1 MPRALRDAEDGLPAS
16 SSAPDVPLTCAEAG
30 IQVPRLT
37 DLCADVEVRY
47 LEKQTRDSVESWQQV
62 EAIDTRDAL
71 AGRTRSEPRTSVE
84 LVDLAVAPGGGEGA
98 GDDGVVGGA
107 AGDARGDGDAIP
119 LVEAM
124 HDHLVTGRLEGF
136 DWELFRLA
144 FNFLHCKDVDVGA
157 LKESDDAVDASAD

>member
-1 MPRALRDAEDGLPAS
+1 M
-16 SSAPDVPLTCAEAG
+16 
-30 IQVPRLT
+30 
-37 DLCADVEVRY
+37 VELATV
-47 LEKQTRDSVESWQQV
+47 WNV
-62 EAIDTRDAL
+62 EAPRCHFLVAITYCDAQSAGLDDCWLTEGRL
-71 AGRTRSEPRTSVE
+71 AREIN
-84 LVDLAVAPGGGEGA
+84 LVRNDRK
-98 GDDGVVGGA
+98 
-107 AGDARGDGDAIP
+107 ARGDGDAIP